1 MGQIKKLESVL
12 CCSGN
17 AIQAFGNGTDVG
29 VWQPQPPLR
38 STTAQ
43 PGTSQR
49 GKEPSGHGLDTLT
62 NTNTLEA
69 DTLYSFCGSLQV
81 SLQNTVVTGQDYRLQ

>member
-1 MGQIKKLESVL
+1 MGQIKNSCALL

-43 PGTSQR
+43 PGTSLR
-49 GKEPSGHGLDTLT
+49 GKEPSGHGLDPLTHDNTLG
-62 NTNTLEA
+62 LEA
-69 DTLYSFCGSLQV
+69 DALYSFCGSLQV
-81 SLQNTVVTGQDYRLQ
+81 RVSNRTTYRVQ